1 MKLRPSEEVW
11 DKLDELLNQEEKN
24 NNGTI
29 GFNRLIVAFG
39 FMVLIYFGIL
49 FLID

>member
-11 DKLDELLNQEEKN
+11 DKLDELLNQEEK

-49 FLID
+49 LLID

>member
-24 NNGTI
+24 SETI

-39 FMVLIYFGIL
+39 FMVLIYFGVL
-49 FLID
+49 LLID